1 LILAG
6 CKYVVPLPRRLCK
19 FRFFEGD
26 DFHTQKR
33 PDLPSSS
40 PHFPMSFARQNPL
53 LVFLVHMT
61 QSIML
66 RQISYLK
73 AENAVLRS
81 RVPKNVQTTPAERA
95 LLVRL
100 GAPLGSAIQEL
111 LSLVHYKTFQRW
123 VRDEAKPLSEKT
135 KRPPGRP
142 PVPQNV
148 EELILRFAKENGW
161 GYARIQGELKKLGII
176 VAANTIKKILIK
188 NGFHP
193 SPNRTKGDWDR
204 FIKRHMDTLWAC
216 DFFTKDVWTG
226 FGKVTY
232 YVLFFIHVGTRRVR
246 VAGMTVQ
253 PNGAWVEQQARNL
266 VYDLAER
273 GETAS
278 YLIRDGD
285 TKFTQKFDEIFKSE
299 GIKVKKLPYRSP
311 NLNAFA
317 ERFVQSIKQECLD
330 HFLVFGESHLEH
342 LIREYERHYNTV
354 RPHQGLGN
362 ATIPA
367 PPPPTEVPLDP
378 CEIECD
384 SRLGGVLRHY
394 YRIAA

>member
-1 LILAG
+1 MQRSQCRTVSG
-6 CKYVVPLPRRLCK
+6 PER
-19 FRFFEGD
+19 
-26 DFHTQKR
+26 
-33 PDLPSSS
+33 
-40 PHFPMSFARQNPL
+40 N
-53 LVFLVHMT
+53 VFLCLISSGNCRANAHPESPLHMT
-61 QSIML
+61 QSILL

-81 RVPKNVQTTPAERA
+81 RVSKNVQTTPAERA

-100 GAPLGSAIQEL
+100 GAPLGNAIQEL

-123 VRDEAKPLSEKT
+123 VRDEAKPLSEKA

-148 EELILRFAKENGW
+148 QELILRFAKENGW
-161 GYARIQGELKKLGII
+161 GYGRIQGELKKLGII
-176 VAANTIKKILIK
+176 VAANTIKKVLIK

-232 YVLFFIHVGTRRVR
+232 YVLFFIHVGTRRVHIS
-246 VAGMTVQ
+246 GMTCQ
-253 PNGAWVEQQARNL
+253 PNSPWVEQQARNL
-266 VYDLAER
+266 VMELAER
-273 GETAS
+273 GENAS

-285 TKFTQKFDEIFKSE
+285 TKFTQKFDEVFRSE
-299 GIKVKKLPYRSP
+299 GIKVKKLPFASP

-317 ERFVQSIKQECLD
+317 ERFVQSIKNECMGQ
-330 HFLVFGESHLEH
+330 FVVFGERHLEY
-342 LIREYERHYNTV
+342 LLREYERHYNTV
-354 RPHQGLGN
+354 RPHQGMRN
-362 ATIPA
+362 RTIGTVSM
-367 PPPPTEVPLDP
+367 PPPDSGPPDPAEV
-378 CEIECD
+378 ECD
-384 SRLGGVLRHY
+384 SRLGGLLRHY
-394 YRIAA
+394 YREAA

>member
-1 LILAG
+1 
-6 CKYVVPLPRRLCK
+6 
-19 FRFFEGD
+19 
-26 DFHTQKR
+26 
-33 PDLPSSS
+33 
-40 PHFPMSFARQNPL
+40 MSKIRQNPL
-53 LVFLVHMT
+53 LVFLLHMT
-61 QSIML
+61 QSTLL
-66 RQISYLK
+66 RKIAYLK
-73 AENAVLRS
+73 AENTVLRS

-100 GAPLGSAIQEL
+100 GAPLGNAIQEL

-123 VRDEAKPLSEKT
+123 VRDEMKPAIEKA

-142 PVPQNV
+142 PVSPNV

-176 VAANTIKKILIK
+176 VAANTIKKVLIK

-204 FIKRHMDTLWAC
+204 FIKRHVDTLWAC
-216 DFFTKDVWTG
+216 DFFSKDVWTG

-273 GETAS
+273 GEEAS

-299 GIKVKKLPYRSP
+299 GIKIKKLPYRSP

-317 ERFVQSIKQECLD
+317 ERYVQSIKQECLD
-330 HFLVFGESHLEH
+330 HFVVFGESHLEH
-342 LIREYERHYNTV
+342 LIREYEHHYNTV

-362 ATIPA
+362 KPIGIVPIP
-367 PPPPTEVPLDP
+367 PLDSGP
-378 CEIECD
+378 PNSGEVECD
-384 SRLGGVLRHY
+384 SRLGGLLRHY
-394 YRIAA
+394 YRRAA

>member
-1 LILAG
+1 
-6 CKYVVPLPRRLCK
+6 
-19 FRFFEGD
+19 
-26 DFHTQKR
+26 
-33 PDLPSSS
+33 
-40 PHFPMSFARQNPL
+40 MSFARQNPL
-53 LVFLVHMT
+53 LVFLLHMT

-66 RQISYLK
+66 RQIAYLK

-100 GAPLGSAIQEL
+100 GAPLGNAIQER

-123 VRDEAKPLSEKT
+123 VRDETKPATEKA

-142 PVPQNV
+142 PVSPNV

-176 VAANTIKKILIK
+176 VAANTIKKVLIK

-193 SPNRTKGDWDR
+193 SPGRTKGDWDR
-204 FIKRHMDTLWAC
+204 FIQRHIDTLWATN
-216 DFFTKDVWTG
+216 FFTKDVWTG

-253 PNGAWVEQQARNL
+253 PNGPWVEQQARNL

-273 GETAS
+273 GEKAS

-285 TKFTQKFDEIFKSE
+285 TKFTGKFDEIFKSE

-317 ERFVQSIKQECLD
+317 ERYVQSIKQECLD
-330 HFLVFGESHLEH
+330 HFIVFGEQHLEH
-342 LIREYERHYNTV
+342 LIREYEHHYNTV

-362 ATIPA
+362 RTLGVALI
-367 PPPPTEVPLDP
+367 PPPGSGPPDPSEVE
-378 CEIECD
+378 CE
-384 SRLGGVLRHY
+384 SRLGGLLQHY
-394 YRIAA
+394 YRKVA